1 MTAPAYGLFDA
12 DNHYYETRDCFTR
25 HIEPRFRER
34 AVHARRDADGREE
47 IWVGD
52 RPCVWIRTL
61 FGFDRTAR
69 PGSLALQ
76 LRLEGTEA
84 YAREVEEEIGPESRD
99 RDARLALMDGQGVER
114 ALLFPSLGVCV
125 EPYMEHDPEQ
135 TYANLRAFNRW
146 LEDDWGFAYRD
157 RLYAAPMLSLL
168 DLDLAVRE
176 LDSLLARGARLV
188 CLKPGP
194 VAGRSPADPHFDPFW
209 SRLAEAGVA
218 VAYHSG
224 NAGYTEFISPL
235 WGDRGSPAAHAM
247 SAHQWITCF
256 ADRPIMDTL
265 SALILHNL
273 FGRHPGLRAI
283 SVENGSLW
291 VDYLL
296 ESLDRMVGMARN
308 GPWPGGRL
316 DEKPSDIFRRHVYVS
331 PFPGDDAEALA
342 ERIGVE
348 RVAFGSDYPHPEGL
362 AEPAAYARRLAHL
375 PEAAQRRILRENA
388 LELIGA

>member
-1 MTAPAYGLFDA
+1 MCALSYGLFDA
-12 DNHYYETRDCFTR
+12 DNHYYEPRDCFTR
-25 HIEPRFRER
+25 YIEPDMRER
-34 AVHARRDADGREE
+34 AVHARQDEKGQDE

-52 RPCVWIRTL
+52 QPCVWIRTL
-61 FGFDRTAR
+61 FGFERTAK
-69 PGSLALQ
+69 PGSLAQQ

-84 YAREVEEEIGPESRD
+84 YAREVEEEIGPESRE
-99 RDARLALMDGQGVER
+99 RDARLALMDQQGLER
-114 ALLFPSLGVCV
+114 AFLFPSLGVCV
-125 EPYMEHDPEQ
+125 EPYMQHDVEQ
-135 TYANLRAFNRW
+135 TYANLHAFNRW
-146 LEDDWGFAYRD
+146 LDDDWGFAYRD

-168 DLDLAVRE
+168 DVERATRE
-176 LDSLLARGARLV
+176 LDWLLERGVRLV

-194 VAGRSPADPHFDPFW
+194 VSGRSPADPHFDPVW

-235 WGDRGSPAAHAM
+235 WGDPGSPAAHAM
-247 SAHQWITCF
+247 TAHQWITCF

-265 SALILHNL
+265 GALIFHNL
-273 FGRHPGLRAI
+273 FDRHPGLRVI

-316 DEKPSDIFRRHVYVS
+316 TEKPSEIFRRHVYVS
-331 PFPGDDAEALA
+331 PFPYDDAVALA
-342 ERIGVE
+342 ARIGPE

-362 AEPAAYARRLAHL
+362 AEPAAYVRRIASL
-375 PEAAQRRILRENA
+375 PEADQRRILRDNA
-388 LELIGA
+388 LELIAA